1 MKKRTM
7 VSLLAGCVVAIGTVV
22 AMDLNGPL
30 GPGGGG
36 IDIDGGTNVGI
47 TNPPGGCCGSVT
59 VTGIPTNICVS
70 CCVTGRVEWI
80 TEGAGCETLFVKVY
94 SVPDPPSPLFPYTE
108 KVSISTNCS
117 MDTNTVFLISNI
129 ICGTNGVTNICVRGL
144 QPGKGTLVWEM
155 LCGGI
160 PCMQATQRLDVVGVA
175 SVTTDTPIVSVGTDV
190 VFTVT
195 TIPPGYFHMVEWT
208 ASGNAAPASSQRGG
222 ETFTAHWDTAGI
234 YVVTAACACCA
245 TCDLGTSPYSY
256 AVATVTVVKVD
267 YNIDHV
273 CTTGVH
279 SAHVVPVTVT
289 PSSAGVPITLTLER
303 VTTGGSGAAVFTNT
317 GLSTMTIYGSTN
329 VTVMGT
335 EVSDVVSNMA
345 MRAQLASGTA
355 LCARRFTVVDTPW
368 LTLTNVA
375 TGNSVVDLTQT
386 NEPQSVTNT
395 LFLGEGTNGTAVMT
409 AAFDWMPSGVTNT
422 RFRYE
427 VRLTNGAPTTQWLPS
442 SAGDFT
448 TNPVT
453 LTWTNTQDSNGMTN
467 RMFMVRTWFDCEGTG
482 VYDDTE
488 PHRMLYVSVI
498 KVDFAMDGNRDGDI
512 DFDGTNDNH
521 CLFWVNDD
529 HDCLHFE
536 EGEWHEDD
544 SLDWADGADTPNCD
558 DDRIGAK
565 GYIGGNPP
573 SASENHC
580 RRDLEDFTRLHIR
593 VDDTAANMSGITYWM
608 KFENV
613 SSGSPSANIFEAI
626 NEGLDYLENGSI
638 ADQQIQK
645 TRLITVGTSE
655 VQLPNQYIKTGSQ
668 RSPFILEGK
677 TAGKGDLTIIVKK
690 GNAEVCR
697 KTVTLELRPIGKFYQ
712 VFQVATVGQN
722 STDVSSGY
730 NPDFTSSD
738 DYLLFVHGFNVN
750 AVDKT
755 YWPGTVFKRLWLQG
769 YKGHVGFFS
778 WPCVMFSA
786 FNLQCYDDSEYNAW
800 RCGAALS
807 DRINQLNSGVH
818 SGKVRLLAHSQGN
831 VVAGEAL
838 RLASG
843 QVVHTY
849 IATQAAVPAD
859 CYQSGVSEYYN
870 NYSTPNVFL
879 SFPPTANTYLTGVS
893 SKAGQLFSYYNTVDY
908 ALHSVWVGSWE
919 WNNSARPDLSYW
931 YAGPRDTYDT
941 SAQSTPSRF
950 YYDVV
955 PYVPPAPRDMVFAND
970 TFEIFSYAAE
980 ARGSALG
987 VQSAMDDFSTFNLR
1001 GAPLNY
1007 DQAHYSHSRQFRS
1020 NIVDEWEYWNTV
1032 KQDCG
1037 F

>member
-1 MKKRTM
+1 MAENQSSCPQLSAQLSPLRTARSSSGWRCRNSIALAPIAIECWLRRVARKSPATVSPFTTGRKAWGRGNMKKRVM
-7 VSLLAGCVVAIGTVV
+7 LSLFAGCVAVFGVAV
-22 AMDLNGPL
+22 AMDMNGPL

-36 IDIDGGTNVGI
+36 INSDIGTNPPITTNNPSGSCCGHVVMRIVTNELSNLPHPDALCTGCCVRMRLDWYPGNGHCKNMIVEVKQVPMNPPAYAFGLGPDCDSATLTQFDFSTVCNTNGYTNFWVKGVHIADTNKIVASMYNCCGGLCSLCSEQPFPLPVVDLLSATGFPQVVPVDSNVTFTALMNPPGYGTNVVKWS
-47 TNPPGGCCGSVT
+47 GGG
-59 VTGIPTNICVS
+59 
-70 CCVTGRVEWI
+70 
-80 TEGAGCETLFVKVY
+80 
-94 SVPDPPSPLFPYTE
+94 
-108 KVSISTNCS
+108 
-117 MDTNTVFLISNI
+117 
-129 ICGTNGVTNICVRGL
+129 
-144 QPGKGTLVWEM
+144 
-155 LCGGI
+155 
-160 PCMQATQRLDVVGVA
+160 
-175 SVTTDTPIVSVGTDV
+175 
-190 VFTVT
+190 
-195 TIPPGYFHMVEWT
+195 
-208 ASGNAAPASSQRGG
+208 
-222 ETFTAHWDTAGI
+222 
-234 YVVTAACACCA
+234 
-245 TCDLGTSPYSY
+245 
-256 AVATVTVVKVD
+256 
-267 YNIDHV
+267 
-273 CTTGVH
+273 
-279 SAHVVPVTVT
+279 T
-289 PSSAGVPITLTLER
+289 PS
-303 VTTGGSGAAVFTNT
+303 
-317 GLSTMTIYGSTN
+317 
-329 VTVMGT
+329 
-335 EVSDVVSNMA
+335 
-345 MRAQLASGTA
+345 
-355 LCARRFTVVDTPW
+355 
-368 LTLTNVA
+368 
-375 TGNSVVDLTQT
+375 
-386 NEPQSVTNT
+386 
-395 LFLGEGTNGTAVMT
+395 
-409 AAFDWMPSGVTNT
+409 
-422 RFRYE
+422 
-427 VRLTNGAPTTQWLPS
+427 
-442 SAGDFT
+442 
-448 TNPVT
+448 
-453 LTWTNTQDSNGMTN
+453 
-467 RMFMVRTWFDCEGTG
+467 EGTG
-482 VYDDTE
+482 LNFTTRWSSPGVHIVHARCGMAMDCGNFVNATATI
-488 PHRMLYVSVI
+488 L

-512 DFDGTNDNH
+512 DFNGTNDNH
-521 CLFWVNDD
+521 FLFWVNDD

-593 VDDTAANMSGITYWM
+593 VDDTTANMSGITYWM

-722 STDVSSGY
+722 STDVSSSY

-859 CYQSGVSEYYN
+859 CYQSGVSEYFN

-941 SAQSTPSRF
+941 SAQPTPSRF

-1020 NIVDEWEYWNTV
+1020 NIVDEWEYWSTV